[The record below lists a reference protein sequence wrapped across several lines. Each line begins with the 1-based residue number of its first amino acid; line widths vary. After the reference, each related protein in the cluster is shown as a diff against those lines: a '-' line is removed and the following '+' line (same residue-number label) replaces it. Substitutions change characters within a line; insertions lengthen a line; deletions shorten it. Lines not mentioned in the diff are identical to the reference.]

1 MTDEMINKR
10 FEACRHVEDVWTQC
24 LLNSANI
31 VKNRDFSHVED
42 SEHMVPLHDAI
53 WYASTEILPNL
64 EVQAI
69 IDAKNDIYV
78 STGTAGYVDYLTIDP
93 NLLTGMKLPIKC
105 WIHTHPFGAAYFS
118 ATDWRTIK
126 IWKDNLG
133 CAYVLGGKMS
143 TDAHYGFWKHNCPNE
158 LEIYVDG
165 EHARTQNVHSWESI
179 LGEEE

>member
-1 MTDEMINKR
+1 MRMTEDMINER

-24 LLNSANI
+24 LLNSSNT
-31 VKNRDFSHVED
+31 VKNRDFRNVED

-53 WYASTEILPNL
+53 WHASTEILPNL

-69 IDAKNDIYV
+69 VDSKNDIYV

-118 ATDWRTIK
+118 GTDWRTIN
-126 IWKDNLG
+126 IWKENMA

-143 TDAHYGFWKHNCPNE
+143 TDGHYGFWVNRHPSE
-158 LEIYVDG
+158 LEIYIDG
-165 EHARTQNVHSWESI
+165 EHIKTQK
-179 LGEEE
+179 LKEEEE